1 MYPIDV
7 VKTRIQAES
16 ALGDEIKSELS
27 RSSNGAEARAAR
39 GWTRRMVAALRRDG
53 AASLYVGAWS
63 KTAHSISSSFLYFLA
78 FSAMKRR
85 YEERTGGKI
94 GMGATLLVAA
104 AAGCVNVLVTEPL
117 DTYVTRKQLESD
129 AKRETTSSE
138 KRYDAGLKETLRA
151 LRENEVAADRRLTVG
166 LYSGLGAS
174 LVLTINP
181 AIQYTVFEQL
191 RQRLMTLLNARAQ
204 GRGVSKRVVELSTF
218 DAFILGAASKAVAT
232 MITYPLVRAKVLQKV
247 CTRQEDARSLVGT
260 LERVYRE
267 EGVRGLYKGLDAQ
280 LVKTV
285 LAGAIMMTVK
295 EKSFSSALWMVLAVR
310 GDSRKVH

>member
-1 MYPIDV
+1 M
-7 VKTRIQAES
+7 KTRIQAES
-16 ALGDEIKSELS
+16 ALGGEFKSELE
-27 RSSNGAEARAAR
+27 RLSNGADARASRASR
-39 GWTRRMVAALRRDG
+39 GWTKRMAAALRRDG

-78 FSAMKRR
+78 FSGMKRR

-94 GMGATLLVAA
+94 GTGATLLVAA
-104 AAGCVNVLVTEPL
+104 AAGCLNVLVTEPL
-117 DTYVTRKQLESD
+117 DTYVTRKQLEND
-129 AKRETTSSE
+129 AKKETTSSE
-138 KRYDAGLKETLRA
+138 QSYDVGLKETLRA
-151 LRENEVAADRRLTVG
+151 LRENEVAAERQATPG

-191 RQRLMTLLNARAQ
+191 RQRLMTVLNARAQ
-204 GRGVSKRVVELSTF
+204 GRGDSKRVVELSTF
-218 DAFILGAASKAVAT
+218 DAFLMGAASKAVAT
-232 MITYPLVRAKVLQKV
+232 MITYPLVRAKVLQKA
-247 CTRQEDARSLVGT
+247 CTRQEEARSLVGT

-295 EKSFSSALWMVLAVR
+295 EKSFSSAFWMVLAIR
-310 GDSRKVH
+310 GEESSRKNH